1 MYTRWL
7 RSACQSHGHLRGDR
21 ARLKGTLGVAH
32 NSVNGD
38 QSHGI
43 MTISPATWY
52 HPWRQ
57 TVVDKLEPPQSRT
70 RQCYPDLKSETSWVR
85 NVRRGLLPTPNP
97 LQVSVTPPGT
107 LLFHHCAPSVYS
119 KTGTVESE
127 RGPFWYRAEFSS
139 PEKGHVGQ
147 SLGSSPESGTISPGF
162 LEHSLASFCSHAKL
176 LFFVGGVCVEWLV
189 IFHFQTFSQG
199 QTKV

>member
-97 LQVSVTPPGT
+97 LQVSVTLPGT

-119 KTGTVESE
+119 KTGTAESE

-147 SLGSSPESGTISPGF
+147 LPRKWNHQPRLSRTLSCIFLFSCKTSL
-162 LEHSLASFCSHAKL
+162 FCGGGL
-176 LFFVGGVCVEWLV
+176 WNGWLFF
-189 IFHFQTFSQG
+189 IFRHSH
-199 QTKV
+199 KVKPRFKD